1 MPAVEPRQGRFAC
14 RLSSLFGT
22 IRPLRSRRFLP
33 LLVATLVVLPTPGVP
48 NAAAR
53 SRPKCQERVATIV
66 GTKGNDFLQG
76 TKKRDVI
83 AGLGGDD
90 IIYGVGAHDRLC
102 GGPGHD
108 RLYGGRGNDRLSGN
122 RGNDSLFG
130 EGGKDII
137 LGGVGA
143 DGCLDGGGGGKKK
156 SCSVVVAAAGDIA
169 CEPGQPITATA
180 CHHAAVSDL
189 LVSMG
194 VVGVLPLGDNQYE
207 DGTLAKFQGS
217 YHPTW
222 GRLNDM
228 VHPAVGNHEYL
239 TPGAAGYYAY
249 FGAAAGA
256 PTQGYYSYDLDRW
269 HVVVLNSNCSDAGG
283 CHPGSP
289 QYNWLS
295 ADLAAHPYAC
305 TLAYWHIPLFSS
317 GGRAAINTRNLYQ
330 LLYDYNADLILTGH
344 DHIYERFAP
353 QTPTGARDD
362 ARGIRQFVVGTGG
375 SNHTQ
380 LPSIAANSEVR
391 DNTTFGVLSLTLRK
405 SGYDWRFVPEPGGIF
420 TDAGSGACH

>member
-1 MPAVEPRQGRFAC
+1 LKSPICGEYFISDKIGYLRTR
-14 RLSSLFGT
+14 RLLS
-22 IRPLRSRRFLP
+22 I
-33 LLVATLVVLPTPGVP
+33 LVATLVIVPSPGVP
-48 NAAAR
+48 DAGAK
-53 SRPKCQERVATIV
+53 SRPKCQDLRATIV
-66 GTKGNDFLQG
+66 GTKGNDVFQG

-83 AGLGGDD
+83 AGLAGND
-90 IIYGVGAHDRLC
+90 IIYGLGGRDRIC

-108 RLYGGRGNDRLSGN
+108 RIYGGPGNDRLSGN

-130 EGGKDII
+130 EAGKDVI

-143 DGCLDGGGGGKKK
+143 DGCLDGGGGGKKR
-156 SCSVVVAAAGDIA
+156 SCSIVVAAAGDIA
-169 CEPGQPITATA
+169 CEPGKPMTSNS
-180 CHHAAVSDL
+180 CHHGAVSDL

-194 VVGVLPLGDNQYE
+194 LVAVMPLGDNQYE
-207 DGTLAKFQGS
+207 NGELVNFQSS

-222 GRLNDM
+222 GRVNDM

-256 PTQGYYSYDLDRW
+256 PGQGYYSYDLDRW
-269 HVVVLNSNCSDAGG
+269 HVIVLNTNCSDAGG

-289 QYNWLS
+289 QHTWLS
-295 ADLAAHPYAC
+295 ADLAAHPNSC

-317 GGRAAINTRNLYQ
+317 GGRDSPNSRHLYQ
-330 LLYDYNADLILTGH
+330 LLYDNNADLILTGH

-353 QTPTGARDD
+353 QTSTGVRDD

-375 SNHTQ
+375 ANHT
-380 LPSIAANSEVR
+380 SIATIFPNSELR
-391 DNTTFGVLSLTLRK
+391 DDTTFGVLKLTLK
-405 SGYDWRFVPEPGGIF
+405 DTSYDWQFVPEPGGAF
-420 TDAGSGACH
+420 TDSGSTACH

>member
-1 MPAVEPRQGRFAC
+1 MRALRRRHSVAVIIAALVIVPPPGAPAAQ
-14 RLSSLFGT
+14 
-22 IRPLRSRRFLP
+22 
-33 LLVATLVVLPTPGVP
+33 
-48 NAAAR
+48 AR
-53 SRPKCQERVATIV
+53 SRPKCQDMRATIV
-66 GTKGNDFLQG
+66 GTKGNDVLQG

-83 AGLGGDD
+83 AGLAGHD
-90 IIYGVGAHDRLC
+90 IIFGVGAHDRIC

-137 LGGVGA
+137 LGGVGT
-143 DGCLDGGGGGKKK
+143 DGCLDGGGGGKKT
-156 SCSVVVAAAGDIA
+156 SCSLVVAAAGDIA
-169 CEPGQPITATA
+169 CEPGQPIGTSS

-194 VVGVLPLGDNQYE
+194 FVAVMPLGDTQYE
-207 DGTLAKFQGS
+207 DGALAKFQAS

-222 GRLNDM
+222 GRVNDM

-256 PTQGYYSYDLDRW
+256 PGQGYYSYDLDRW
-269 HVVVLNSNCSDAGG
+269 HVIVLNSNCSDAGG

-295 ADLAAHPYAC
+295 ADLLAHPNAC

-317 GGRAAINTRNLYQ
+317 GGRASPNTRHLWQ
-330 LLYDYNADLILTGH
+330 LLYDNNADLILTGH

-353 QTPTGARDD
+353 QAPTGVLDP

-375 SNHTQ
+375 ANHTGIA
-380 LPSIAANSEVR
+380 SIAPNSEVR
-391 DNTTFGVLSLTLRK
+391 DTTTFGVLSLTLRK
-405 SGYDWRFVPEPGGIF
+405 TSYDWRFVPEAGGIF
-420 TDAGSGACH
+420 TDAGSTACH